1 MFAPFANLMAN
12 KTKIYSLGIAIHFF
26 KDLHD
31 HAFRAPPVLR
41 DPARSVPRIPGCPAT
56 GQRSRR
62 CEWNAWRRC
71 PLFFDL
77 VAGGHLTTGERMPDD
92 PKTDTL
98 SVVEEQVSLSKQAVL
113 TGRVRIATQ
122 TETVEHRLPA
132 ELSSE
137 EVEVVRVPVDR
148 RIDTIPQMTTEGDL
162 TIIPVVEERLV
173 VTRELYLREEIHVR
187 RIKRQETV
195 EIPAEIRRQT
205 VRIERLSKDGDP
217 IQPNSKDD
225 QDDL

>member
-1 MFAPFANLMAN
+1 
-12 KTKIYSLGIAIHFF
+12 
-26 KDLHD
+26 
-31 HAFRAPPVLR
+31 
-41 DPARSVPRIPGCPAT
+41 
-56 GQRSRR
+56 
-62 CEWNAWRRC
+62 
-71 PLFFDL
+71 
-77 VAGGHLTTGERMPDD
+77 MPDD

-98 SVVEEQVSLSKQAVL
+98 SVVEEKISLTKQAVL

-137 EVEVVRVPVDR
+137 EIEVVRVPVDR
-148 RIDTIPQMTTEGDL
+148 RVDVAPQVTTEGDL

-187 RIKRQETV
+187 RIRRQETV
-195 EIPAEIRRQT
+195 EIPAETRRQT
-205 VRIERLSKDGDP
+205 VRIERLSEDGDP
-217 IQPNSKDD
+217 IQSSSKDD